1 MDSDN
6 TEKPSSVSVVIPAY
20 NVEQY
25 IGRAIDSVLS
35 QSRRA
40 EEVIVVDDG
49 STDDTKKVIQQYGSD
64 IQYIYQEKAGA
75 SIARNRGIEEAN
87 SRWIAFLDADDEW
100 LPEKLKIQLA
110 LMERNPDLV
119 WSYTNY
125 TIKQVSDGTQKPSHE
140 SDEIVRLLDGK
151 EYFEDYFKAYLIGA
165 PTSTITMIVR
175 NDILKDAGM
184 FLAGQKWAQDADLAL
199 RIAYRWPRIGY
210 ISEPLSI
217 NHFGRSDSIRELN
230 KYQMKQRFD
239 FIQRHL
245 ELSAQ
250 YGRQKEFRPCAEILL
265 KRWVRDF
272 INAGRFD
279 QPAEIPSKV
288 QSLLPKSMLRE
299 MRLCTAFPGFMPL
312 IFRLYH
318 RAKSKLRN

>member
-1 MDSDN
+1 MIV
-6 TEKPSSVSVVIPAY
+6 TEERET
-20 NVEQY
+20 N
-25 IGRAIDSVLS
+25 
-35 QSRRA
+35 
-40 EEVIVVDDG
+40 EVIRFLVIDAYAKLG
-49 STDDTKKVIQQYGSD
+49 KVQYGSD
-64 IQYIYQEKAGA
+64 VQYIYQEKAGA
-75 SIARNRGIEEAN
+75 SIARNRGIEAAAG
-87 SRWIAFLDADDEW
+87 RWIAFLDADDEW
-100 LPEKLKIQLA
+100 LPEKLKIQMA

-125 TIKQVSDGTQKPSHE
+125 IVKQVSDGTQKPSHE

-151 EYFEDYFKAYLIGA
+151 EYFKDYFKAYLIGA

-184 FLAGQKWAQDADLAL
+184 FLAGQKWAQDADLAH
-199 RIAYRWPRIGY
+199 RIAYRWPTIGY

-250 YGRQKEFRPCAEILL
+250 YSRLEEFRPCAEMLL
-265 KRWVRDF
+265 KKWVRNF
-272 INAGRFD
+272 INTGRFD
-279 QPAEIPSKV
+279 QPAEIPSQV

-299 MRLCTAFPGFMPL
+299 MRFCNTFPKLMPL